1 MRSRFV
7 LAGLT
12 LATLALGARAAEDPT
27 SSKLQS
33 AEEKATPGDQF
44 TTADKGSVR
53 GTVKGATGN
62 VITLDVGRKE
72 PLIQVVVK
80 DEDRL
85 TIHQE
90 GQRQPL
96 ALEQLREGMPV
107 RASFRNEG
115 GVRVATSIEV
125 LAPGGS
131 TSQGTSQ
138 DAKPGTGQG
147 R

>member
-1 MRSRFV
+1 MRARFV

-12 LATLALGARAAEDPT
+12 VATLALGARAAGDPT
-27 SSKLQS
+27 PPKLQA
-33 AEEKATPGDQF
+33 AEEKATAGDQF
-44 TTADKGSVR
+44 TTADKGSLH

-62 VITLDVGRKE
+62 VLTLDVGQKE
-72 PLIQVVVK
+72 PLVQVVVK
-80 DEDRL
+80 DEDRVP
-85 TIHQE
+85 IHQR
-90 GQRQPL
+90 GRRQPL

-125 LAPGGS
+125 LAPGE
-131 TSQGTSQ
+131 
-138 DAKPGTGQG
+138 G

>member
-7 LAGLT
+7 LAGFAV
-12 LATLALGARAAEDPT
+12 ATLALGARAAEDPT
-27 SSKLQS
+27 PPKLQS
-33 AEEKATPGDQF
+33 VEEKATPGDQF
-44 TTADKGSVR
+44 TTAEKGSIR

-62 VITLDVGRKE
+62 VLTLDVGEKE
-72 PLIQVVVK
+72 PLVQVVVK

-85 TIHQE
+85 PIRQE

-125 LAPGGS
+125 LAPAQGAKQDA
-131 TSQGTSQ
+131 SQG
-138 DAKPGTGQG
+138 AKQG
-147 R
+147 SGEGR

>member
-1 MRSRFV
+1 
-7 LAGLT
+7 
-12 LATLALGARAAEDPT
+12 
-27 SSKLQS
+27 
-33 AEEKATPGDQF
+33 
-44 TTADKGSVR
+44 
-53 GTVKGATGN
+53 
-62 VITLDVGRKE
+62 VGQKE
-72 PLIQVVVK
+72 PLVQVVVK

-85 TIHQE
+85 PIRQK

-125 LAPGGS
+125 LAPAES
-131 TSQGTSQ
+131 ASQG
-138 DAKPGTGQG
+138 AKQGKGQG

>member
-1 MRSRFV
+1 MRSRTV

-12 LATLALGARAAEDPT
+12 VATLALGARAAEDSTP
-27 SSKLQS
+27 SKLKA

-44 TTADKGSVR
+44 TNKDAGVVK

-72 PLIQVVVK
+72 PLVQVIVK
-80 DEDRL
+80 DEHAVP
-85 TIHQE
+85 IVQE

-96 ALEQLREGMPV
+96 ALQQLREGMPV
-107 RASFRNEG
+107 RTHFRNEG

-125 LAPGGS
+125 LEPAKV
-131 TSQGTSQ
+131 QGQ
-138 DAKPGTGQG
+138 K

>member
-12 LATLALGARAAEDPT
+12 VATLALGARAAEAPT
-27 SSKLQS
+27 PSKLQS

-44 TTADKGSVR
+44 TTAATGSIH

-72 PLIQVVVK
+72 PLVQVVVK

-85 TIHQE
+85 PIRQE

-125 LAPGGS
+125 LAPGEGA
-131 TSQGTSQ
+131 SQG
-138 DAKPGTGQG
+138 AKQGKGQG

>member
-7 LAGLT
+7 LAGLAV
-12 LATLALGARAAEDPT
+12 ATLALGARAAGDPT
-27 SSKLQS
+27 SPKLQS

-44 TTADKGSVR
+44 TTARKGSVQ
-53 GTVKGATGN
+53 GTVKGAAGN

-72 PLIQVVVK
+72 PLVQVVVK

-85 TIHQE
+85 PIHQK
-90 GQRQPL
+90 GKSQPL

-125 LAPGGS
+125 LAPRES
-131 TSQGTSQ
+131 ASQGAKQ
-138 DAKPGTGQG
+138 DTKQGTGQG

>member
-1 MRSRFV
+1 MRSRTV

-12 LATLALGARAAEDPT
+12 VATLALGARAAEEPT
-27 SSKLQS
+27 PPELR
-33 AEEKATPGDQF
+33 AVEEKATPGDQF
-44 TTADKGSVR
+44 TTEDSGSVR

-62 VITLDVGRKE
+62 VLTLDVGRKE
-72 PLIQVVVK
+72 PLVQVVVK

-85 TIHQE
+85 PIRQE

-96 ALEQLREGMPV
+96 SLEQLREGMPV

-125 LAPGGS
+125 LEPAVPRENG
-131 TSQGTSQ
+131 
-138 DAKPGTGQG
+138 P
-147 R
+147 RR

>member
-12 LATLALGARAAEDPT
+12 VATLALGARAAGDPT
-27 SSKLQS
+27 PPKLRA

-44 TTADKGSVR
+44 TAAPKGSIQ

-62 VITLDVGRKE
+62 VLTLEVGPKE
-72 PLIQVVVK
+72 SLVQVVVK
-80 DEDRL
+80 DETRVP
-85 TIHQE
+85 IRQE

-107 RASFRNEG
+107 RASFRNEA

-125 LAPGGS
+125 LAPTEGAAQGAK
-131 TSQGTSQ
+131 QGT
-138 DAKPGTGQG
+138 G
-147 R
+147 REKR